1 MTKSKKTAV
10 ALSLNPAEQSQA
22 AAHNRVAEHKT
33 ATAFDRGVA
42 PIVQR
47 ALSAPGQPLDP
58 ALRRFMEPR
67 FRHDFSRVRV
77 HCGPAAAASARAL
90 NARAFTVGRHIVLG
104 QLPSRESEAR
114 FAMAHELAH
123 TIQQEDSPA
132 DAPLTLG
139 TADARAEEEADLA
152 AVAVLAGHERPRSF
166 HRVAGNIVLRLSGG
180 AIAVLAVLGG
190 GLIAGAIALIVESQK
205 LMHWEIDAE
214 DTPVV
219 DDPTAPAPVKSA
231 LLSRG
236 TRVALE
242 ADGHVTEAGGQK
254 WMKIRVLLGP
264 FAKLIG
270 WVHKEQ
276 LASREE
282 TGDLTPE
289 QSHQVFAVLSH
300 AEMPTAD
307 GGKASIPF
315 SFPAD
320 GCYSRAHR
328 MEEMLTEMGFA
339 SQKVFALA
347 KVSGLDVNSL
357 NDIPG
362 ASEPEPEP
370 DTNVHW
376 WYHVAPLVKVRDPER
391 GVIETVIDPSMGQSP
406 MPLDEWEKLMTAKD
420 KKLRVWHR
428 LSLSEVRDRMKQQGG
443 FKNADNSVVVAPRH
457 TYFPTDLDKDHS
469 SKEAEGEDTT
479 MRPTMTQYAKLEPAA
494 KLAGFIRGEMQKA
507 LIVLAVILDAIR
519 KVTSD
524 ARKQFRDFYSS
535 VIDALKL
542 RMRKQAKETNEDPP
556 QEQAEERQVDEEL
569 NK

>member
-1 MTKSKKTAV
+1 MSKPRKAAATIAP
-10 ALSLNPAEQSQA
+10 NQA
-22 AAHNRVAEHKT
+22 AQQEAKLQSRIAERR
-33 ATAFDRGVA
+33 AAERGGTVA
-42 PIVQR
+42 PVVR
-47 ALSAPGQPLDP
+47 SALASPGQPLDP
-58 ALRRFMEPR
+58 SLRAFMEPR
-67 FRHDFSRVRV
+67 FRHDFSRVRI
-77 HCGPAAAASARAL
+77 HSGNAAAASARAL
-90 NARAFTVGRHIVLG
+90 DARAYTVGRHIVLG

-139 TADARAEEEADLA
+139 TANSHAEEEADLA
-152 AVAVLAGHERPRSF
+152 AGAVLAGQERPRSF
-166 HRVAGNIVLRLSGG
+166 HRVAGNIVMRLSGG
-180 AIAVLAVLGG
+180 AIAGLAVLGG

-205 LMHWEIDAE
+205 LMHWEIDVD

-282 TGDLTPE
+282 TGELTPE

-307 GGKASIPF
+307 GGKAPIPF

-328 MEEMLTEMGFA
+328 MEEMLTEKGYA

-347 KVSGLDVNSL
+347 ATSGLDVKSL
-357 NDIPG
+357 NNDPQVG
-362 ASEPEPEP
+362 RRDPEPEN
-370 DTNVHW
+370 NVQW
-376 WYHVAPLVKVRDPER
+376 WYHVAPIVKVRDPER

-406 MPLDEWEKLMTAKD
+406 MPLDEWEKLMTARD

-428 LSLSEVRDRMKQQGG
+428 LSLSEIRDRMKQEGG
-443 FKNADNSVVVAPRH
+443 FENADNSAVVAPRY
-457 TYFPTDLDKDHS
+457 T
-469 SKEAEGEDTT
+469 
-479 MRPTMTQYAKLEPAA
+479 
-494 KLAGFIRGEMQKA
+494 
-507 LIVLAVILDAIR
+507 
-519 KVTSD
+519 
-524 ARKQFRDFYSS
+524 
-535 VIDALKL
+535 
-542 RMRKQAKETNEDPP
+542 
-556 QEQAEERQVDEEL
+556 
-569 NK
+569 